1 MENPQAQ
8 TNVQITTVDAIS
20 LLYYAGINVAPQ
32 PQHILEGLKNEAIK
46 TYVHLITENER
57 LTAEVAK
64 LKSVKSPVVRDLIT
78 EPEPLPEPTDPLTDD
93 KTYKDGPF

>member
-64 LKSVKSPVVRDLIT
+64 LQEILHGKSPVVTLDT
-78 EPEPLPEPTDPLTDD
+78 CEEPIEPPI
-93 KTYKDGPF
+93 KHVQV

>member
-20 LLYYAGINVAPQ
+20 LLYYASISVAPQ
-32 PQHILEGLKNEAIK
+32 PQAVLENLKNGAIK
-46 TYVHLITENER
+46 EYARLMTENER

-64 LKSVKSPVVRDLIT
+64 LQEILSAKSPVVTLDACEELVGQLEHIQVQ
-78 EPEPLPEPTDPLTDD
+78 
-93 KTYKDGPF
+93 

>member
-1 MENPQAQ
+1 MENPQSQ

-20 LLYYAGINVAPQ
+20 LLYYASISVAPQ
-32 PQHILEGLKNEAIK
+32 PQSVLENLKNEAIK

-64 LKSVKSPVVRDLIT
+64 LQEKHENANPVVHDII
-78 EPEPLPEPTDPLTDD
+78 ECD
-93 KTYKDGPF
+93 

>member
-64 LKSVKSPVVRDLIT
+64 LQEYLHGKSPVVTPASLVSLDTCEEVIGQLEHIQVQ
-78 EPEPLPEPTDPLTDD
+78 
-93 KTYKDGPF
+93 

>member
-20 LLYYAGINVAPQ
+20 LLYYASISVAPQ
-32 PQHILEGLKNEAIK
+32 PQAVLENLKNEAIK
-46 TYVHLITENER
+46 EYVRLMTENER

-64 LKSVKSPVVRDLIT
+64 LQAEASQPTVVYDLIT
-78 EPEPLPEPTDPLTDD
+78 DEPIEHVQV
-93 KTYKDGPF
+93 

>member
-1 MENPQAQ
+1 MENPQTQ

-46 TYVHLITENER
+46 TYAHLITENER
-57 LTAEVAK
+57 LTTEVAK
-64 LKSVKSPVVRDLIT
+64 LQEILSAKPPVVRDLIT
-78 EPEPLPEPTDPLTDD
+78 EPEPLPEPIEP
-93 KTYKDGPF
+93 PI

>member
-57 LTAEVAK
+57 LTTEVAK
-64 LKSVKSPVVRDLIT
+64 LQEILSAKSPVVRDLIT
-78 EPEPLPEPTDPLTDD
+78 EPEPLPEPIEP
-93 KTYKDGPF
+93 PI

>member
-64 LKSVKSPVVRDLIT
+64 LQAEASKPTVVYDLIT
-78 EPEPLPEPTDPLTDD
+78 DEPIEHVQV
-93 KTYKDGPF
+93 

>member
-20 LLYYAGINVAPQ
+20 LLYYASINVAPQ
-32 PQHILEGLKNEAIK
+32 PQTILEGLKNEAIK

-64 LKSVKSPVVRDLIT
+64 LQAEASKPTVVYDLIT
-78 EPEPLPEPTDPLTDD
+78 DEPIEHVQV
-93 KTYKDGPF
+93 

>member
-64 LKSVKSPVVRDLIT
+64 LQAEANKPTVVYDLIT
-78 EPEPLPEPTDPLTDD
+78 DDPAE
-93 KTYKDGPF
+93 G